1 MRKSAYV
8 MVIACLSI
16 AMTACAVGPNYTQPK
31 LSVPDSFGEVQPV
44 AATIYATVS
53 TNQQFWTLFNDE
65 LLNQL
70 VHAALA
76 ENNTLRAAQARV
88 KQARAIHRQSSL
100 DLLPTITAQGG
111 YSEVLSSK
119 SQLPTGYARESKG
132 YDAALDAT
140 WELDLFGQKRRALE
154 AARAEVQGTLASL
167 QDAQIVVIGEVT
179 RSYFELRGQQ
189 LQLQLIQRNVSNQQE
204 TLRITRARFD
214 AGRGSELDLSRAQAL
229 YATSNANAAPLQA
242 AIARSIHRLSVL
254 TGQQPNALSAVLSPQ
269 AALPALPQLIA
280 VGDPAL
286 LLRRRPDIRVAER
299 HLAADTARVG
309 VAIADLFPHVSFT
322 GSVGAVASSVNAL
335 SDSGN
340 GTRLIAPGISWAAF
354 DLGRV
359 YARVKAS
366 RAQSEVALAEY
377 QQTVLAALQDTEDAL
392 VTHARAREQLLHLAE
407 AAAASDRAAELAEIR
422 YENGATDF
430 LEVLDAQRS
439 ALQAQDS
446 LALSRTETATSL
458 VAVYKALGGG
468 WEDSVSTR

>member
-309 VAIADLFPHVSFT
+309 VAIADLFPNVSFT